1 MWRLDHQEKGLSQV
15 IVTED
20 LWGVWTMLGIFICN
34 LVCDY
39 HAGTVTVKM
48 LVASLCLTLW
58 DPVDCSSPGPSV
70 CGIFQARILEWFAI
84 SFSRGS
90 SPPRDR
96 TPTPISSLSCI
107 DCVKCSASLRA
118 SSDLGVTQYLSK
130 GGMLQMGPGCL
141 SWLSPVGCSISKR
154 SWWDTVWFSAAEF
167 LLIKECVPVTYLWLK
182 FHSLESK
189 WSKRQK
195 NASLDTP
202 EREIWGADV

>member
-70 CGIFQARILEWFAI
+70 CGIFQAR
-84 SFSRGS
+84 
-90 SPPRDR
+90 
-96 TPTPISSLSCI
+96 
-107 DCVKCSASLRA
+107 V
-118 SSDLGVTQYLSK
+118 
-130 GGMLQMGPGCL
+130 
-141 SWLSPVGCSISKR
+141 
-154 SWWDTVWFSAAEF
+154 
-167 LLIKECVPVTYLWLK
+167 
-182 FHSLESK
+182 LESVAMFP
-189 WSKRQK
+189 SKSFPTQGSNPNPHLLPLLYWLCEMLSITQGKQWPGGDPVLEQRG
-195 NASLDTP
+195 NA
-202 EREIWGADV
+202 ADGPWLPLLAESSGLFNI